1 MKIILIIY
9 LISLLPLATYITL
22 YQMWNDDDG
31 GLKPRL
37 LMTFLPLVNTVVM
50 LVCVFYI
57 FPDEYIKKR
66 RDLEY
71 AKHRTDVR
79 WKLMNLKKYE

>member
-9 LISLLPLATYITL
+9 LISVIPLATYITFN
-22 YQMWNDDDG
+22 QMWIGYDG

-57 FPDEYIKKR
+57 FPDEYIKTR
-66 RDLEY
+66 RNLEY
-71 AKHRTDVR
+71 EKHRKDVR
-79 WKLMNLKKYE
+79 WKLMNIKQI

>member
-9 LISLLPLATYITL
+9 LISVIPLVTYITFYL
-22 YQMWNDDDG
+22 KWTNNDG

-66 RDLEY
+66 RNLEY
-71 AKHRTDVR
+71 EKHRTDVR
-79 WKLMNLKKYE
+79 WKLMNIKQI